1 MDAVKLLWTICA
13 VVVITAGPGLANED
27 QQTLSPYFFVAG
39 DEPSVEQF
47 PLKDTKVEVTI
58 SGVIADVKV
67 IQYYENNGAAPINGS
82 YIFPGSTRAAVHGM
96 KMRIGERLIT
106 AKIKEKEAARQIF
119 EAAKK
124 AGKSASLLAQKRPNV
139 FSMEVANIMPGDN
152 LTVELRYTELLIPAE
167 GVYEFVYPTVVGPR
181 YSTMDAETS
190 PPSERWV
197 ANPYLKEGDA
207 PRTNFAISM
216 AINAGMD
223 IEKIASPSHD
233 TIVSYDDAQ
242 RARIELAETGEFGGD
257 RDVIVRYQ
265 LAGATISSG
274 LLLHRGEDENF
285 FLLMAQ
291 PPKRVKPEQI
301 PAREYIFVVDVS
313 GSMHGFPLNTA
324 KKLMNRLLGGLR
336 PSDRFNVLL
345 FAGGSEIM
353 APSSVPATKDGINKA
368 IRFINDSEGGGGTE
382 LLAAMRRAM
391 ALPRAESVSRS
402 LAIIT
407 DGYINA
413 ECSVFEE
420 IEKNLGHTNVFSFGI
435 GSGVNRYLIEGMAR
449 AGRGYPFVVT
459 EPAQAP
465 GAAAQFADYI
475 ATPLLT
481 EITLT
486 SSEVELYDVEPAA
499 IPDLFAS
506 RPILVYG
513 KWKEAADKA
522 ALTISGKSAGGE
534 YRQSFAFSDAEDG
547 ADNQPLAYLW
557 ARARIA
563 RLSDYN
569 SAGHDDELRRRIV
582 SLGLTYN
589 LLTKFTSFVAVDEI
603 VRNPDAQAT
612 DVKQPLPLPKGVSN
626 LAVGAGMRNYSE
638 PSLAHIIGLFVLLLG
653 CFILRDY
660 RRKHT
665 TA

>member
-67 IQYYENNGAAPINGS
+67 TQYYENNGAAPINGS

-152 LTVELRYTELLIPAE
+152 LTVELHYTELLIPAE

-181 YSTMDAETS
+181 YSNLPADTS
-190 PPSERWV
+190 APDERWV
-197 ANPYLKEGDA
+197 ANPYLREDSE
-207 PRTNFAISM
+207 PRTDFSITM

-223 IEKIASPSHD
+223 IAKVTSPSHD
-233 TIVSYDDAQ
+233 TTITFDTAQ
-242 RARIELAETGEFGGD
+242 RARIELAEGHEFGGD

-265 LAGATISSG
+265 LAGAAISTG
-274 LLLHRGEDENF
+274 LLLHQGEDENF

-291 PPKRVKPEQI
+291 PPERVTPEQI
-301 PAREYIFVVDVS
+301 PPREYIFVVDVS
-313 GSMHGFPLNTA
+313 GSMHGFPLNTT
-324 KKLMNRLLGGLR
+324 KKLMQRLLGGLR
-336 PSDRFNVLL
+336 AEDSFNVLL
-345 FAGGSEIM
+345 FAGTANIL
-353 APSSVPATKDGINKA
+353 APASLPATTTQINRA
-368 IRFINDSEGGGGTE
+368 IEFINDQDGGGGTE
-382 LLAAMRRAM
+382 LLTAMRRAM
-391 ALPRAESVSRS
+391 ALPRAEGVSRS
-402 LAIIT
+402 LVIVT

-413 ECSVFEE
+413 ERSVFEE
-420 IEKNLGHTNVFSFGI
+420 VEKNLGHTNVFTFGI

-465 GAAAQFADYI
+465 GTAARFKEYI
-475 ATPLLT
+475 STPLLT
-481 EITLT
+481 DIAL
-486 SSEVELYDVEPAA
+486 SSSGVELYDVEPAA
-499 IPDLFAS
+499 IADLFAA

-513 KWKEAADKA
+513 KWRGATSEAT
-522 ALTISGKSAGGE
+522 LTLTGATAGGTYE
-534 YRQSFAFSDAEDG
+534 STVSFGDG
-547 ADNQPLAYLW
+547 PSGPDNSALGYLW
-557 ARARIA
+557 ARSRIA
-563 RLSDYN
+563 RISDYI
-569 SAGHDDELRRRIV
+569 SGAHDDELRRRIV

-626 LAVGAGMRNYSE
+626 LAVGGGMRNYSE

-660 RRKHT
+660 RQKNT

>member
-13 VVVITAGPGLANED
+13 VVVITAGPGLANAD

-39 DEPSVEQF
+39 DEPSAEQF

-67 IQYYENNGAAPINGS
+67 TQYYENNGAAPINGS

-106 AKIKEKEAARQIF
+106 ATIKEKEAARQIF

-152 LTVELRYTELLIPAE
+152 LTVELHYTELLIPAE

-181 YSTMDAETS
+181 YSNLPADTS
-190 PPSERWV
+190 APDERWV
-197 ANPYLKEGDA
+197 ANPYLREDSE
-207 PRTNFAISM
+207 PRTDFSITM

-223 IEKIASPSHD
+223 IAKVTSPSHD
-233 TIVSYDDAQ
+233 TTITFDTAQ
-242 RARIELAETGEFGGD
+242 RARIELADGHEFGGD

-265 LAGATISSG
+265 LAGAAISTG
-274 LLLHRGEDENF
+274 LLLHQGEDENF

-291 PPKRVKPEQI
+291 PPERVTPEQI
-301 PAREYIFVVDVS
+301 PPREYIFVVDVS
-313 GSMHGFPLNTA
+313 GSMHGFPLNTT
-324 KKLMNRLLGGLR
+324 KKLMQRLLGGLR
-336 PSDRFNVLL
+336 AEDSFNVLL
-345 FAGGSEIM
+345 FAGTANIL
-353 APSSVPATKDGINKA
+353 APASLPATTTQINRA
-368 IRFINDSEGGGGTE
+368 IEFINDQDGGGGTK
-382 LLAAMRRAM
+382 LLTAMRRAM
-391 ALPRAESVSRS
+391 ALPRAEGVSRS
-402 LAIIT
+402 LVIVT
-407 DGYINA
+407 DGYING
-413 ECSVFEE
+413 ERSVFEE
-420 IEKNLGHTNVFSFGI
+420 VEKNLGHTNVFTFGI

-465 GAAAQFADYI
+465 GTAARFKEYI
-475 ATPLLT
+475 STPLLT
-481 EITLT
+481 DIAL
-486 SSEVELYDVEPAA
+486 SSSGVELYDVEPAA
-499 IPDLFAS
+499 IADLFAA

-513 KWKEAADKA
+513 KWRGATSEAT
-522 ALTISGKSAGGE
+522 LTLTGATAGGS
-534 YRQSFAFSDAEDG
+534 YDSTVSFGDG
-547 ADNQPLAYLW
+547 PSGPDNPALGYLW
-557 ARARIA
+557 ARSRIA
-563 RLSDYN
+563 RISDYI
-569 SAGHDDELRRRIV
+569 SGAHDDELRRRIV

-603 VRNPDAQAT
+603 VRNPDGQAT

-626 LAVGAGMRNYSE
+626 LAVGKSIRNYSE
-638 PSLAHIIGLFVLLLG
+638 PSLAHIAGMLLVALGFVLL
-653 CFILRDY
+653 
-660 RRKHT
+660 RRRSKVSMR
-665 TA
+665 